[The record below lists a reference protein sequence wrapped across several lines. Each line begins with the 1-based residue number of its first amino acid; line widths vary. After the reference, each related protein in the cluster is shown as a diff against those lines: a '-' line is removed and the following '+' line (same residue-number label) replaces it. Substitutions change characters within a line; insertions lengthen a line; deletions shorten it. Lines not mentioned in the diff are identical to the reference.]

1 MRWSLAPVLLNEK
14 FVEWLNNHSNLLPDA
29 LAKAKQVQSYLPW
42 EKERYKAPKGFS
54 PEVWWSLLLLVR
66 NPQEFNRSLMS
77 VSGECFTLS
86 FIPEVQRLLHEID
99 LKCGVNSITFSNPK
113 LKNASSTL
121 FRNHLQRS
129 LYEEAISSSQM
140 EGASTTRAIA
150 RQMLI
155 EKRPPRDLSEQMIYN
170 NYKTIE
176 KLEQWKDEPLSEAL
190 LFKIHRSITEE
201 TLADE
206 KQGRYRLESDNVVV
220 TNSFDEVIFVPPPA
234 SLLPERMKHIIEF
247 ANTTES
253 ENSVFLHPVLKAIL
267 LHTLL
272 AYEHPFCDGNGRT
285 ARALFSWYLLRAGYW
300 QTSYVSLSTELAK
313 NRKSYDQAYLAME
326 SCHFDVTYNVLVN
339 LRAFNDALQALHR
352 HLNEKITSGELVRE
366 HLGNILNARQF
377 ELLDHSL
384 RHKDYPYKVAEHA
397 NWHHVSLNTARAD
410 LIDLERKGYLKQS
423 YQGKVQVFHSTE
435 LFTKQFQNY
444 SAK

>member
-14 FVEWLNNHSNLLPDA
+14 FVQWLNNHSSMLPDA

-42 EKERYKAPKGFS
+42 EKEKYKAPAGFL
-54 PEVWWSLLLLVR
+54 PEVWWSLLQLVR
-66 NPQEFNRSLMS
+66 NPQEFNRSLTS

-86 FIPEVQRLLHEID
+86 FTPEVQRLLHEID
-99 LKCGVNSITFSNPK
+99 LKCGVNSLTFSEPE
-113 LKNASSTL
+113 LKHTSSTL
-121 FRNHLQRS
+121 FRKHLQRS
-129 LYEEAISSSQM
+129 LCEEAISSSQM
-140 EGASTTRAIA
+140 EGASTTRAVA

-155 EKRPPRDLSEQMIYN
+155 EKRQPRDLSEQMIYN

-206 KQGRYRLESDNVVV
+206 KQGRYRLETDEVVV
-220 TNSFDEVIFVPPPA
+220 TNGFNEVIFVPPLA
-234 SLLPERMKHIIEF
+234 SLLPERIKRIIKF
-247 ANTTES
+247 ANTE
-253 ENSVFLHPVLKAIL
+253 EGEDGVFLHPVLKAIL

-300 QTSYVSLSTELAK
+300 QTSYVSLSKELAK
-313 NRKSYDQAYLAME
+313 NRKDYDQAYLAME
-326 SCHFDVTYNVLVN
+326 SCHFDMTYNVLVN
-339 LRAFNDALQALHR
+339 LRAFHDALQALHR
-352 HLNEKITSGELVRE
+352 HLNEKVTSGALVRE
-366 HLGNILNARQF
+366 HLGNMLNVRQF

-384 RHKDYPYKVAEHA
+384 RHKDYPYKPAEHA
-397 NWHHVSLNTARAD
+397 NWHHISLNTARTD
-410 LIDLERKGYLKQS
+410 LVDLERKGYLKKS

-435 LFTKQFQNY
+435 LFTKQFQ
-444 SAK
+444 KFQ